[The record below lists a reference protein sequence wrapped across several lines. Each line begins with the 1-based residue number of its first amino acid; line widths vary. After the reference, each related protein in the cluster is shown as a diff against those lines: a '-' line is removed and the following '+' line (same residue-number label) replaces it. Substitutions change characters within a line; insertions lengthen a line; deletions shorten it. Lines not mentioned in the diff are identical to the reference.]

1 MRGIMKNTKFWVI
14 LFLVILLICSALT
27 AVLFLW
33 QGTGTVANIYQDGKL
48 IRQIQLDTVTS
59 PYEFTVTDENG
70 GENVIRVET
79 GAICV
84 VKANCPDQVCVD
96 AGYLQEG
103 SAFPIVC
110 LPHKLTITVSENGQ
124 ESAVI
129 DGAVQ

>member
-1 MRGIMKNTKFWVI
+1 M
-14 LFLVILLICSALT
+14 
-27 AVLFLW
+27 
-33 QGTGTVANIYQDGKL
+33 

-96 AGYLQEG
+96 AGYLQKG
-103 SAFPIVC
+103 GVFPIVC

-124 ESAVI
+124 ESTVI